1 MTPAGFVRRFGLL
14 TVIAA
19 LIAGAV
25 STGAWRWVSLAAL
38 EAHHA
43 ELRRLVAFHPEFA
56 AGGFFVAFVVIITAC
71 IPGPGLMM
79 VAAGYLFGP
88 LVGGALSLAA
98 CIAGSAVVFVAC
110 RSAFADAIA
119 RHAGPKVRDLE
130 QTLRRN
136 AFSYLT
142 TLKLIPLLP
151 FFAPNVAAGLA
162 GVRLSALI
170 AATAL
175 GNAPICFILAWLGT
189 GLGRALDRGGPIGA
203 RLFAGPEVIFP
214 LLGLS
219 MLAVTSIAWRML
231 RRRRS

>member
-1 MTPAGFVRRFGLL
+1 VTAADFVKRFGLL
-14 TVIAA
+14 LIVAA
-19 LIAGAV
+19 LILGAV
-25 STGAWRWVSLAAL
+25 STGAWRWLSLASL
-38 EAHHA
+38 QAHHA
-43 ELRRLVAFHPEFA
+43 ELRRLVAEQPALA
-56 AGGFFVAFVVIITAC
+56 AGGFFVAFVTVVTAC

-79 VAAGYLFGP
+79 VASGYLFGP
-88 LVGGALSLAA
+88 VLGAVLSLAA
-98 CIAGSAVVFVAC
+98 CIAGSSVVFLAC

-119 RHAGPKVRDLE
+119 GRAGPKVRQLE
-130 QTLRRN
+130 QTLTRD

-162 GVRLSALI
+162 GVRLSSLI

-175 GNAPICFILAWLGT
+175 GNAPLCLILAWLGM
-189 GLGRALDRGGPIGA
+189 GLGRIVDHGGPISA
-203 RLFAGPEVIFP
+203 RLFARPEVIFP

-219 MLAVTSIAWRML
+219 MLAVASVAWRIL